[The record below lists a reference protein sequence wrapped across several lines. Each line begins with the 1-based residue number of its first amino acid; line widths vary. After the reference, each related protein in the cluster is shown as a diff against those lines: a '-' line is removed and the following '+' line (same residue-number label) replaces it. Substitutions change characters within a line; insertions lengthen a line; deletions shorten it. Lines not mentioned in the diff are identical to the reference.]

1 MNSLTVA
8 ATYEKG
14 AKLGPYEILGLLG
27 RGGMGKV
34 YRALDPRLGREVA
47 LKLLPNE
54 LFHNHERRRRFERE
68 ARSLAAFHHP
78 GIVTL
83 YGFEEI
89 DGILCLIMEL
99 VEGPTLADRLKH
111 GSLPLPEAL
120 RIASQIAEALEAAHE
135 RSILHRDLKPS
146 NIKITPEGHVKLID
160 FGLAKMEPEESEAE
174 QSEKPTASE
183 ETTGF
188 GVAVGT
194 APYMSPEQARAEP
207 VDHRTD
213 VWAFGCVLYEML
225 TGRRVFPGKNSVET
239 IAAVLRMEPDWNA
252 LPAETP
258 SDIRKLL
265 KRTLIKE
272 KAHRLHDIGDAQLEL
287 EEAAAELISDTVTE
301 VAPPRTVRPQSRA
314 WVWTIG
320 LLLVAFVIG
329 LVVWLFLRGGNT
341 NTPGVTRLTF
351 APPAGVKIAAAT
363 GVGFS
368 GQKVALSPHG
378 TPVVFVGLEGE
389 VRRLYVQ
396 AINELEAH
404 PIPNTE
410 GADTPFF
417 SPDGL
422 WLGYA
427 QGKQLKK
434 VPINGGSALPIADL
448 PNDNDRVRG
457 ASWGENGTI
466 VFSPGPPDN
475 GLWKVSAEG
484 GKPQKL
490 TTPDRS
496 KGESN
501 HRWPQILPGGKFV
514 LFTILRGRLISS
526 ACVGLLS
533 LENGHWQILLEKTGF
548 ARYSPT
554 GHIIFARLGSL
565 YVQPF
570 NLSSGGLSGSAVPAV
585 DDVQMD
591 EEAHFYS
598 EMDVSASGALLYAP
612 GFVGKIDRYLL
623 WVDRQGRTQPATA
636 ARQAYYGYP
645 RLSPDGRQ
653 ASITIRRDPET
664 EDVWVL
670 DLETESKRRVATEAY
685 AGEWS
690 PDGESL
696 TAATKAEAGDL
707 LVRITA
713 DGTSPL
719 KVLSPPLNNMEPD
732 SWSADGQT
740 IVFTFE
746 SKNAAGHDIGT
757 LPAGG
762 GKPSALLATP
772 YAECAPTLSPDGRYM
787 AYTSNES
794 GFYEIYVIPFPG
806 PIEKKYKV
814 SVNGGFQ
821 PRFSRDGR
829 ELFYRS
835 LGDRP
840 KLMSVPIDLSG
851 AFQAGAPQPLFDDKF
866 ADAVPGYP
874 TAYDVSSDGKRFLF
888 IEEPTSAPGPTIPT
902 RLVLIPDWSRELR
915 AKLRTA
921 RP

>member
-8 ATYEKG
+8 ATFEKG

-68 ARSLAAFHHP
+68 ARSLAAFQHP

-83 YGFEEI
+83 YGFEEA

-99 VEGPTLADRLKH
+99 VEGPTLADRLKR
-111 GSLPLPEAL
+111 GPLPLPEAL

-146 NIKITPEGHVKLID
+146 NIKITPEGRVKLID
-160 FGLAKMEPEESEAE
+160 FGLAKMEPAESETE

-194 APYMSPEQARAEP
+194 APYMSPEQARGEA

-239 IAAVLRMEPDWNA
+239 VAAVLRMEPDWNA

-258 SDIRKLL
+258 SGIRKLL

-287 EEAAAELISDTVTE
+287 EEAAAELSSDIKTATAV
-301 VAPPRTVRPQSRA
+301 PTVRRRSRA
-314 WVWTIG
+314 LFWTIG
-320 LLLVAFVIG
+320 LLLVAVVIG
-329 LVVWLFLRGGNT
+329 LAAWLFLRGSNT
-341 NTPGVTRLTF
+341 NTAGVTRLTF
-351 APPAGVKIAAAT
+351 APPAGVKMLT
-363 GVGFS
+363 
-368 GQKVALSPHG
+368 G
-378 TPVVFVGLEGE
+378 TPIPWQNLVVSPQGTRSVFIGQEGE

-410 GADTPFF
+410 EAHTPFF

-422 WLGYA
+422 WLGYK
-427 QGKQLKK
+427 QGERLKK
-434 VPINGGSALPIADL
+434 VPLDGGASLAITDL
-448 PNDNDRVRG
+448 PGSTVRG
-457 ASWGENGTI
+457 ASWGENGII
-466 VFSPGPPDN
+466 VFSPGIN
-475 GLWKVSAEG
+475 EGLWKVSADG
-484 GKPQKL
+484 GKPENL

-496 KGESN
+496 KGETS

-514 LFTILRGRLISS
+514 LFTIQRGLTISRAS
-526 ACVGLLS
+526 IGLLS

-554 GHIIFARLGSL
+554 GHIIFARLGTL

-570 NLSSGGLSGSAVPAV
+570 DLSRIALSGTAVSVV

-591 EEAHFYS
+591 VEAHFYA
-598 EMDVSASGALLYAP
+598 EMDVSASGALLYVP
-612 GFVGKIDRYLL
+612 GFTGKVDRYLF
-623 WVDRQGRTQPATA
+623 WVDRQGRTQPVTA
-636 ARQAYYGYP
+636 ARQAYNGFP
-645 RLSPDGRQ
+645 RLSPDGQ
-653 ASITIRRDPET
+653 QVSVTIQRDPET
-664 EDVWVL
+664 PDVWVI
-670 DLETESKRRVATEAY
+670 DLATDSRRRVATEAV

-690 PDGESL
+690 PDGKSL
-696 TAATKAEAGDL
+696 VVAALDT
-707 LVRITA
+707 LVRISA
-713 DGTSPL
+713 DGTSPM
-719 KVLSPPLNNMEPD
+719 KVLSRPVLGALPH

-740 IVFTFE
+740 IVFTTQ
-746 SKNAAGHDIGT
+746 SKSFSNWDIGT

-762 GKPSALLATP
+762 GKPTDLLATP
-772 YAECAPTLSPDGRYM
+772 YLECAPTLSPDGRYI
-787 AYTSNES
+787 AYMSEES
-794 GFYEIYVIPFPG
+794 GADEVYVSPFPG
-806 PIEKKYKV
+806 PIEKKYRV

-851 AFQAGAPQPLFDDKF
+851 AFKAGTPQPLFDDKF
-866 ADAVPGYP
+866 AYADPSWP
-874 TAYDVSSDGKRFLF
+874 TTYDVSSDGQRFLF
-888 IEEPTSAPGPTIPT
+888 LEESIAAPGPTPT
-902 RLVLIPDWSRELR
+902 RFVLIPHWSRDLR
-915 AKLRTA
+915 ATLRTT